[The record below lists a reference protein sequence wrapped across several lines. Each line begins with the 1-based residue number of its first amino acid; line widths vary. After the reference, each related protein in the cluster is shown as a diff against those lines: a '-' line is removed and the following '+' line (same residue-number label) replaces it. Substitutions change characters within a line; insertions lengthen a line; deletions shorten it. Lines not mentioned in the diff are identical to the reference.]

1 MFKRID
7 HVEITSGDLDRS
19 IRFYKE
25 IFGFALKE
33 RIKPSSP
40 EIEEI
45 AFLTLGDTMLE
56 LLKIK
61 NSTPPPKGPQIG
73 FRMMAIEVDDMD
85 LAIAYLR
92 GKGVEVSWG
101 PVTLG
106 KSKRAEVKD
115 PDGLGI
121 ELRQW

>member
-7 HVEITSGDLDRS
+7 HVEITSGNLERS
-19 IRFYKE
+19 IRFYQE
-25 IFGFALKE
+25 VFGFALKE
-33 RIKPSSP
+33 RIKPPSP

-56 LLKIK
+56 LLAIK
-61 NSTPPPKGPQIG
+61 NSAPPPKGSHVG
-73 FRMMAIEVDDMD
+73 FRTMAIEVEAMD
-85 LAIAYLR
+85 RAIQYLR
-92 GKGVEVSWG
+92 TKGVEVSWG

-106 KSKRAEVKD
+106 KSKRAEIKD
-115 PDGLGI
+115 PDGLSI

>member
-7 HVEITSGDLDRS
+7 HVEITSGNLERS
-19 IRFYKE
+19 IRFYQE
-25 IFGFALKE
+25 VLGFSFKE
-33 RIKPSSP
+33 RMKPSAP

-56 LLKIK
+56 LLAIR
-61 NSTPPPKGPQIG
+61 NSTPPAKGPQVG
-73 FRMMAIEVDDMD
+73 FRMMAIEVADMD
-85 LAIAYLR
+85 RAIDYLK
-92 GKGVEVSWG
+92 GKGIGVSHG

-106 KSKRAEVKD
+106 TSKRAEIKD
-115 PDGLGI
+115 PDGLSI

>member
-25 IFGFALKE
+25 VFGFALKE
-33 RIKPSSP
+33 RLKPSAP
-40 EIEEI
+40 GIEEI

-56 LLKIK
+56 LLTLS
-61 NSTPPPKGPQIG
+61 NAAPPQEGPQVG
-73 FRMMAIEVDDMD
+73 FRSMAIEVDDMD
-85 LAIAYLR
+85 RAVEYLK
-92 GKGVEVSWG
+92 GKGIKPSWG

-106 KSKRAEVKD
+106 PSKRAEIKD
-115 PDGLGI
+115 PDGLSI

>member
-7 HVEITSGDLDRS
+7 HVEITSGDLERS

-25 IFGFALKE
+25 VFGFALKE

-40 EIEEI
+40 EIKEI

-56 LLKIK
+56 VLSIK
-61 NSTPPPKGPQIG
+61 NSAPPPQGPQVG
-73 FRMMAIEVDDMD
+73 FRSMAIEVDDMD
-85 LAIAYLR
+85 RAIEYLK
-92 GKGVEVSWG
+92 GKGVEVLRE
-101 PVTLG
+101 PVKIGT
-106 KSKRAEVKD
+106 SKRAEILD
-115 PDGLGI
+115 PDGLSV

>member
-7 HVEITSGDLDRS
+7 HVEITSSDLDRS
-19 IRFYKE
+19 IQFYME
-25 IFGFALKE
+25 VFGFALKE
-33 RIKPSSP
+33 RMKPRSP

-45 AFLTLGDTMLE
+45 AFLSLGDTMLE
-56 LLKIK
+56 LLAIK
-61 NSTPPPKGPQIG
+61 NSVLPAGGPQIG
-73 FRMMAIEVDDMD
+73 FRAMAIEVDDMD
-85 LAIAYLR
+85 RAIQYLK
-92 GKGVEVSWG
+92 GKGVEVTWG

-115 PDGLGI
+115 PDGLSI

>member
-7 HVEITSGDLDRS
+7 HVEITSGNLDRS

-25 IFGFALKE
+25 VFGFALKE
-33 RIKPSSP
+33 RKKPSSP

-56 LLKIK
+56 LLSIK
-61 NSTPPPKGPQIG
+61 NSAPPPKGPQVG
-73 FRMMAIEVDDMD
+73 FRAMAIEVDDMD
-85 LAIAYLR
+85 RAIEYLK
-92 GKGVEVSWG
+92 GKSVEVVRG
-101 PVTLG
+101 PVTIG
-106 KSKRAEVKD
+106 TSKRAEIKD
-115 PDGLGI
+115 PDGLSV

>member
-19 IRFYKE
+19 IRFYE
-25 IFGFALKE
+25 EVFGFALKE
-33 RIKPSSP
+33 RLKPSAP

-45 AFLTLGDTMLE
+45 AFLKLGDTMLE
-56 LLKIK
+56 LLALKDAG
-61 NSTPPPKGPQIG
+61 PPSKGPQVG
-73 FRMMAIEVDDMD
+73 FRSMAIEVDDMD
-85 LAIAYLR
+85 RAIEYLK
-92 GKGVEVSWG
+92 GKGIKASWG

-106 KSKRAEVKD
+106 TLKRAEIKD
-115 PDGLGI
+115 PDGLSI

>member
-7 HVEITSGDLDRS
+7 HVEITSGNLERS
-19 IRFYKE
+19 IRFYQE
-25 IFGFALKE
+25 AFGFALKE
-33 RIKPSSP
+33 RFKPSAP

-56 LLKIK
+56 LLAIK
-61 NSTPPPKGPQIG
+61 NSAPPPKGPQVG

-85 LAIAYLR
+85 RAIEYLK

-101 PVTLG
+101 PVTLA
-106 KSKRAEVKD
+106 KSKRAEIKD

>member
-7 HVEITSGDLDRS
+7 HVEITSGNLERS
-19 IRFYKE
+19 VRFYQE
-25 IFGFALKE
+25 VFGFVLKE
-33 RIKPSSP
+33 RIKPPSP
-40 EIEEI
+40 EVEEI

-56 LLKIK
+56 LLAIK
-61 NSTPPPKGPQIG
+61 NSAPPAKGAQVG

-85 LAIAYLR
+85 RAVQYLK

-106 KSKRAEVKD
+106 TSKRAEIKD
-115 PDGLGI
+115 PDGLNI

>member
-7 HVEITSGDLDRS
+7 HVEITSGNLERS
-19 IRFYKE
+19 IRFYQE
-25 IFGFALKE
+25 VFGFGLKE
-33 RIKPSSP
+33 RIKPPSP

-56 LLKIK
+56 LLTIK
-61 NSTPPPKGPQIG
+61 SSAPPPKGPQVG
-73 FRMMAIEVDDMD
+73 FRTMAIEVDDMD
-85 LAIAYLR
+85 QAVQYLT

-106 KSKRAEVKD
+106 KSKRAEIKD
-115 PDGLGI
+115 PDGLSI
-121 ELRQW
+121 ELREW

>member
-7 HVEITSGDLDRS
+7 HVEIISGDLERS

-25 IFGFALKE
+25 VFGFVLKE
-33 RIKPSSP
+33 RIKPPSP
-40 EIEEI
+40 EIVEI
-45 AFLTLGDTMLE
+45 AFLTLADTMLE

-61 NSTPPPKGPQIG
+61 NSALPPKGPQVG
-73 FRMMAIEVDDMD
+73 FRAMAIEVDDMD
-85 LAIAYLR
+85 RAIEYLK
-92 GKGVEVSWG
+92 GKGVEVVME

-106 KSKRAEVKD
+106 TSKRAEIKD

>member
-19 IRFYKE
+19 IRFYE
-25 IFGFALKE
+25 EVFGFALKE
-33 RIKPSSP
+33 RLKPSAP

-45 AFLTLGDTMLE
+45 AFLKLGDTMLE
-56 LLKIK
+56 LLALKDAG
-61 NSTPPPKGPQIG
+61 PPSKGPQVG
-73 FRMMAIEVDDMD
+73 FRSMAIEVDDMD
-85 LAIAYLR
+85 RAIEYLK
-92 GKGVEVSWG
+92 GKGIKASWG

-106 KSKRAEVKD
+106 TSKRAEIKD
-115 PDGLGI
+115 PDGLSI